1 MASNGLIFTGQ
12 IYVTRNKGNILKML
26 RRCLNSPYRQVLNSS
41 YKHFRLNIYI
51 LLRHLIDKT
60 LYT

>member
-12 IYVTRNKGNILKML
+12 IYVTRN
-26 RRCLNSPYRQVLNSS
+26 NSPYRQVLNSS

-60 LYT
+60 LFT